1 MYSVLYIY
9 FQNKEDIVD
18 REFGFY
24 LKKIFQMAESELN
37 KDLENI
43 DLTSSQA
50 KLLIY
55 LYKNRDNPINQRDIE
70 KEFSLTNPTVNGILN
85 RLESKKFIQ
94 RKVSSIDA
102 RNKEIILSD
111 KSIVLITELEK
122 KAKNMENKLIANIEK
137 EKLNIFYEVIKQIF
151 NNIQGGN

>member
-1 MYSVLYIY
+1 M
-9 FQNKEDIVD
+9 D

-24 LKKIFQMAESELN
+24 LKKIFQMAERELN

>member
-24 LKKIFQMAESELN
+24 LKKIFQMAERELN